1 MSSDAN
7 WSLQHKQKFNSK
19 AKDKELQM
27 VVMDGVMDG
36 TSLAMGTEIKLDVSD
51 GVELNTASVLR
62 LVV

>member
-1 MSSDAN
+1 
-7 WSLQHKQKFNSK
+7 
-19 AKDKELQM
+19 M